1 MKKHMYKFPE
11 PRCRDCPHYQETGG
25 IFDLTRYCGGF
36 KRRKPRR
43 FRRSDPA
50 IKIPQWCPRRLTP
63 KVCRIYGF
71 ANECAEYMEMQ
82 TIASF
87 DPNEPYIY
95 PIESHYTLRRE
106 MPISMNAK
114 QFFQA
119 AQSESLEDILS
130 DFDLSHGEVI
140 EIDDGL
146 KPYYFYY
153 FGLLRLIPVPIFHP
167 PRIAK
172 NAEAKEEY

>member
-1 MKKHMYKFPE
+1 MKKHKYRFSE
-11 PRCRDCPHYQETGG
+11 PSCRDCPHYQETGTV
-25 IFDLTRYCGGF
+25 FNATRYCGGF
-36 KRRKPRR
+36 KRKKPKR
-43 FRRSDPA
+43 FRSSDPA
-50 IKIPQWCPRRLTP
+50 IKIPTWCPRRLAP

-71 ANECAEYMEMQ
+71 ADERSEFMERLS
-82 TIASF
+82 ASHF

-106 MPISMNAK
+106 MPISTNAK
-114 QFFQA
+114 QFFRA

-130 DFDLSHGEVI
+130 DLDLSHGEVI

-153 FGLLRLIPVPIFHP
+153 FGLLRLIPVPFFHP
-167 PRIAK
+167 LKAK
-172 NAEAKEEY
+172 NIEIKEED